1 MLARAPKGRFED
13 VKDQKM
19 VAAASA
25 AMFLTGIGRDHR
37 GRSLAEVLA
46 FDDSALEQ
54 HHDYIQWLFPLPEAS
69 RINMSAPILSREDIA
84 TIRLDSEVRT
94 NLLNASNRMLAFYRE
109 NDHWLVP
116 FNHNHLRITRI
127 IRCLA
132 LCVGEE
138 EANGFYTDILA
149 LVEAAGR
156 PVNEDSLRYW
166 RQAAHSSA

>member
-1 MLARAPKGRFED
+1 
-13 VKDQKM
+13 M

-54 HHDYIQWLFPLPEAS
+54 HHDYIQWLFPLPEVS
-69 RINMSAPILSREDIA
+69 RFNMSAPVLSREDIA
-84 TIRLDSEVRT
+84 TIRSDSEARA
-94 NLLNASNRMLAFYRE
+94 NLIRARDRMLAFYAE
-109 NDHWLVP
+109 NDHWLVSL
-116 FNHNHLRITRI
+116 NHNHLRITRI

-138 EANGFYTDILA
+138 EAKGFYTDILA

>member
-54 HHDYIQWLFPLPEAS
+54 HHDYIQWLFPLPEATGS
-69 RINMSAPILSREDIA
+69 
-84 TIRLDSEVRT
+84 T
-94 NLLNASNRMLAFYRE
+94 
-109 NDHWLVP
+109 
-116 FNHNHLRITRI
+116 
-127 IRCLA
+127 
-132 LCVGEE
+132 
-138 EANGFYTDILA
+138 
-149 LVEAAGR
+149 
-156 PVNEDSLRYW
+156 
-166 RQAAHSSA
+166 